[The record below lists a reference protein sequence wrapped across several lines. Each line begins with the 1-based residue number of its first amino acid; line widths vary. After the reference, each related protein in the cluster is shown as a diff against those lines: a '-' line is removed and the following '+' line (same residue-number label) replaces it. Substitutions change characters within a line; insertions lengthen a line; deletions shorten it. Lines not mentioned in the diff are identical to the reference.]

1 MDIQKPLRP
10 LGVTI
15 LGAAI
20 IIGAIFALLIGA
32 FSVGV
37 SGLAADYIV
46 SNQLVEQNQML
57 PPDVFT
63 HRFIENVI
71 LFIGVSAL
79 FVGVVNLLFAYGLL
93 KGAEWS
99 RLAVIILAV
108 IGLIVSI
115 IFTASGGI
123 PFIASALVDGAII
136 YYLTRPRIVDYFHA
150 PK

>member
-1 MDIQKPLRP
+1 MDIPKPLRP

-15 LGAAI
+15 LGAAMV
-20 IIGAIFALLIGA
+20 IGAIFVLLIGA

-46 SNQLVEQNQML
+46 SNQLVEQSPML
-57 PPDVFT
+57 PPEVFT
-63 HRFIENVI
+63 HSFIENVI

-79 FVGVVNLLFAYGLL
+79 CVVNLLFAYGIL
-93 KGAEWS
+93 KGAEWG
-99 RLAVIILAV
+99 RLVVIIFAA

-115 IFTASGGI
+115 LFTVSGGI

-136 YYLTRPRIVDYFHA
+136 YYLTRPRIVDYFRA

>member
-1 MDIQKPLRP
+1 MDIPKPLRP

-15 LGAAI
+15 LGAAMV
-20 IIGAIFALLIGA
+20 IGAIFVLLIGA

-46 SNQLVEQNQML
+46 SNQLVEQNPML
-57 PPDVFT
+57 PPEVFT
-63 HRFIENVI
+63 HSFIETVI
-71 LFIGVSAL
+71 LLIGVSAL
-79 FVGVVNLLFAYGLL
+79 FVGVVNLLFAYGIL
-93 KGAEWS
+93 KGTEWG
-99 RLAVIILAV
+99 RLVVIIFAA

-115 IFTASGGI
+115 IFTVSGGI

-136 YYLTRPRIVDYFHA
+136 YYLTRPRIVDYFRA

>member
-1 MDIQKPLRP
+1 M
-10 LGVTI
+10 TI

-20 IIGAIFALLIGA
+20 VIGAIFALLIGA

-46 SNQLVEQNQML
+46 SNQLVEQSPML
-57 PPDVFT
+57 PPEVFT
-63 HRFIENVI
+63 HSFIENVI

-93 KGAEWS
+93 KGAEWG
-99 RLAVIILAV
+99 RLVIIIFAA

-123 PFIASALVDGAII
+123 PFIVSTLVDGAII
-136 YYLTRPRIVDYFHA
+136 YYLTRPRIVDYFRA